1 MEDAICSRD
10 SEDLLDPSKQ
20 SGNTQN
26 KNEDVRMEK
35 NINILAL
42 KSADKNKEKLL
53 ALKSAD

>member
-10 SEDLLDPSKQ
+10 SIDLLDPSKQ
-20 SGNTQN
+20 FGNTQN